1 MDDPL
6 CGSATA
12 PGTHPAANSQP
23 AATSAL
29 MWCSAPPPLMRC
41 SAGTDAAAGSLLV
54 EGGTHA
60 LGTSRIGRPLN
71 VMEGWIRAVVV
82 LFFSP

>member
-1 MDDPL
+1 
-6 CGSATA
+6 
-12 PGTHPAANSQP
+12 
-23 AATSAL
+23 
-29 MWCSAPPPLMRC
+29 MRC